1 MKTNLLSAKSIF
13 YRNLHLFFVSSF
25 WKNNEHERCS
35 LLQTNGA
42 QRSSTWRGTLLND
55 WGFKSRPPYLGHCT
69 IVLLNAET
77 LNVYVHLGTKL
88 LTNYLYMLWL
98 INRRSKCIFW
108 FQPTKLEDLL
118 FHQLYKLLILTLSRE
133 RYYNLKIRK
142 GKTLRFQIFPILI
155 KLLFLGR
162 F

>member
-77 LNVYVHLGTKL
+77 LNAYVHLGTKL
-88 LTNYLYMLWL
+88 LTNFLYMLWL

-108 FQPTKLEDLL
+108 FQPTQLERFVISPTLQVVDFDIEQRALL
-118 FHQLYKLLILTLSRE
+118 QLK
-133 RYYNLKIRK
+133 NKK
-142 GKTLRFQIFPILI
+142 GKNTKIPNLPNINKIAIPR
-155 KLLFLGR
+155 
-162 F
+162 